1 MEITSHKQMAMKSR
15 NVLTAGTL
23 LTGAFVILAVS
34 LAASLAIQFSQAWSE
49 LEKAR
54 RAGTLAAA
62 DAAIFQT
69 TQMLRVSRANTQ
81 TLIASADQPLPEIK
95 RLIAQNDAQLKLV
108 DGVVDTNLAK
118 NVSALMGKVHQITA
132 KARELEA
139 GVVALAAKPKAE
151 RDVKDSQAWYEALGA
166 IATGLTDVSRSIAG
180 EARLADPV
188 IGEYVLARQYS
199 WSARDSFGTECAI
212 NRQMFSNG
220 AAIDAKARL
229 QVATLRGESGR
240 SLTMLDDLLSRT
252 DAPRALTEAAAS
264 ARRVFTDAYAARD
277 AAYATS
283 GTAGA
288 PNAAG
293 WTQVCNT
300 PIEQAIKVAEA
311 ALVGMAQRAEERQS
325 AAFGHLVLIGSSLL
339 AGILGCA
346 LGLWMIRKRVVA
358 PVRAL
363 TLSIG
368 RLAERDFKIKV
379 PTMNRADEFGAMAKT
394 LEDLRLGALNAEEL
408 VIEQAGTQA
417 AQVER
422 GQRLEGLVKGFETKA
437 EQLVGLLVKSSVELE
452 GTAKSMSSTAGRTN
466 QQAATVAT
474 AAQHAG
480 IGVQTVATAA
490 EELSSSIAEIA
501 RQVAHSTSITGKA
514 VEDARRTDGIV
525 RALADSAQ
533 KIGDVVG
540 LISNIASQTN
550 LLALNAT
557 IEAARAGE
565 SGRGFAVV
573 ATEVKAL
580 AQQTAKATDDIGNQ
594 VKQIQSATQEAVEA
608 IRAIGS
614 TIDEVNGITAAI
626 GAAVEEQG
634 AATAEIARNVQQT
647 ATSTDQVT
655 RNIAGVS
662 QAANETGSAASDVLD
677 AAGQV
682 SRQSESILD
691 EVNRFITGVRAA

>member
-1 MEITSHKQMAMKSR
+1 MKSR
-15 NVLTAGTL
+15 YILTAGTL

-34 LAASLAIQFSQAWSE
+34 LAASLTIQFSQAWSE
-49 LEKAR
+49 LGNAR
-54 RAGTLAAA
+54 RAGTLASA

-69 TQMLRVSRANTQ
+69 TQILRTGRAAVQ
-81 TLIASADQPLPEIK
+81 TLIASADQPMPEIK
-95 RLIAQNDAQLKLV
+95 RLIAQNDAQLKIV
-108 DGVVDTNLAK
+108 DGVVDVSLAE
-118 NVSALMGKVHQITA
+118 NVSALMGKVHEIAA
-132 KARELEA
+132 KARGLED

-151 RDVKDSQAWYEALGA
+151 RNVKDSQAWYEAVGA
-166 IATGLTDVSRSIAG
+166 VAIGLSDVSRSIAG
-180 EARLADPV
+180 EARLADPI

-212 NRQMFSNG
+212 NRQLFSNG
-220 AAIDAKARL
+220 TAIDAKAWL
-229 QVATLRGESGR
+229 QVASLRGESGR
-240 SLTMLDDLLSRT
+240 SLVMLDDLLSRT
-252 DAPRALTEAAAS
+252 GAPRALTDAAAS
-264 ARRVFTDAYAARD
+264 VRRAYSDAYAARD
-277 AAYATS
+277 AVYAIS
-283 GTAGA
+283 GTDKA

-293 WTQVCNT
+293 WTAVCNT
-300 PIEQAIKVAEA
+300 PIEQVVQVAEA
-311 ALVGMAQRAEERQS
+311 ALVGMAQRADERRS
-325 AAFGHLVLIGSSLL
+325 AAFGHLVLIGSALL
-339 AGILGCA
+339 IGIMGCA

-368 RLAERDFKIKV
+368 RLAARDFQTSV
-379 PTMNRADEFGAMAKT
+379 PSMNRADEFGAMATT
-394 LEDLRLGALNAEEL
+394 LEDLRRGALDAERL
-408 VIEQAGTQA
+408 VIEQAGAQN

-422 GQRLEGLVKGFETKA
+422 GQRLEGLVKGFEAKA

-452 GTAKSMSSTAGRTN
+452 GTAESMSSTAGRTN

-474 AAQHAG
+474 AAQQAG
-480 IGVQTVATAA
+480 EGVQTVATAA

-501 RQVAHSTSITGKA
+501 RQVAHSTEITGRA
-514 VEDARRTDGIV
+514 VEDARRTDSIV

-580 AQQTAKATDDIGNQ
+580 AQQTATATDDIGSQ
-594 VKQIQSATQEAVEA
+594 VKQIQSATQQAVEA
-608 IRAIGS
+608 IRVIGS
-614 TIDEVNGITAAI
+614 AIDEVNGITAAI

-647 ATSTDQVT
+647 ATSTEQVT
-655 RNIAGVS
+655 RNIVGVS
-662 QAANETGSAASDVLD
+662 QAANETGSAASHVLD

>member
-1 MEITSHKQMAMKSR
+1 MKSR
-15 NVLTAGTL
+15 KVLTAGAL
-23 LTGAFVILAVS
+23 LTGAFVILAVA
-34 LAASLAIQFSQAWSE
+34 LAASLTIQFSQAFSE
-49 LEKAR
+49 LENAR
-54 RAGTLAAA
+54 RAGALARA
-62 DAAIFQT
+62 DAAIFRT
-69 TQMLRVSRANTQ
+69 TQMLRVARASAQ
-81 TLIASADQPLPEIK
+81 TFIASADQALPEIK
-95 RLIAQNDAQLKLV
+95 RLLAQNDAQLKVV
-108 DGVVDTNLAK
+108 DGIVDPSLAA
-118 NVSALMGKVHQITA
+118 NVPALMGKVQQSVA
-132 KARELEA
+132 KARELEN
-139 GVVALAAKPKAE
+139 GVVALATKPKAE
-151 RDVKDSQAWYEALGA
+151 RDVKDSQGWYEAVGA
-166 IATGLTDVSRSIAG
+166 IATSLSDVSRSIAG

-199 WSARDSFGTECAI
+199 WSARDSFGTECSL
-212 NRQMFSNG
+212 NRPLFTNG
-220 AAIDAKARL
+220 GAIDAKGRL
-229 QVATLRGESGR
+229 QVAKLRGESGR
-240 SLTMLDDLLSRT
+240 SLLMLDDLLSRT
-252 DAPRALTEAAAS
+252 GAPRALSEAAVS
-264 ARRVFTDAYAARD
+264 AKRIFSDAYAARD
-277 AAYATS
+277 AAYAES
-283 GTAGA
+283 GTAKA

-293 WTQVCNT
+293 WTEVCNG
-300 PIEQAIKVAEA
+300 PIEQVIKVAEA
-311 ALVGMAQRAEERQS
+311 ALVGMAQRAEERHS
-325 AAFGHLVLIGSSLL
+325 AAFGHLVLIGSALL
-339 AGILGCA
+339 IGILGCV

-358 PVRAL
+358 PVRSL

-368 RLAERDFKIKV
+368 RLAARDFQTKV
-379 PTMNRADEFGAMAKT
+379 PAMDRADEFGAMATT
-394 LEDLRLGALNAEEL
+394 LEDLRHGALNAERL
-408 VIEQAGTQA
+408 VIEQAREQS

-437 EQLVGLLVKSSVELE
+437 EQLVGLLVKSSAELE
-452 GTAKSMSSTAGRTN
+452 GTAGSMSSTAGRTN
-466 QQAATVAT
+466 QQAATVAN
-474 AAQHAG
+474 AAQEAG
-480 IGVQTVATAA
+480 VGVQTVATAA

-501 RQVAHSTSITGKA
+501 RQVTHSTRITGKA
-514 VEDARRTDGIV
+514 VEDARRTDSIV

-580 AQQTAKATDDIGNQ
+580 AQQTATAADDIGNQ

-662 QAANETGSAASDVLD
+662 QAANETGSAASNVLD